1 MDKEDVVH
9 IYNGI
14 SLNHLKEWSNAI
26 CSNMDRPRDWH
37 TEWSKLDREE
47 VISYDTPYMWN
58 IKRNDTNELR
68 RQEQTHKHREWTHGC
83 WGEETVK
90 KCGTN
95 TCASCAP
102 SLSCVQFFVPLWT
115 VACQAPLFIGFP
127 RQEYWS
133 GLPFSPPGDLPNTG
147 VEPILFACPAN
158 ILISHLPVK
167 LSVFPLHPWSL
178 PS

>member
-1 MDKEDVVH
+1 MDKEYVVH

-47 VISYDTPYMWN
+47 VISYDTHYMWN

-167 LSVFPLHPWSL
+167 LSFFPLQPWSL